1 LQVWREPYT
10 ELRIPLLFNL
20 RTDPFERAQLTSNT
34 YEDWFIDHAYIMG
47 PAQFYVAAQAQ
58 SLAEFPRR
66 QEPASFT
73 IDKVLAKLEEGV
85 GSS

>member
-1 LQVWREPYT
+1 M
-10 ELRIPLLFNL
+10 
-20 RTDPFERAQLTSNT
+20 
-34 YEDWFIDHAYIMG
+34 MG
-47 PAQFYVAAQAQ
+47 PIQAFVAEKAQ

-73 IDKVLAKLEEGV
+73 VDQVIAKLQEGV